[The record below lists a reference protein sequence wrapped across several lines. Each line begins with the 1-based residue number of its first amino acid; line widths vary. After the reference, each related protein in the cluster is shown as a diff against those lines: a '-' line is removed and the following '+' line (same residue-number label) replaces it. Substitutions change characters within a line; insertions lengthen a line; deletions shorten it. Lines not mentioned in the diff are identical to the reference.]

1 MAEEG
6 AVIGAFTA
14 IGRAVGARPHG
25 WLAISL
31 STMAVYYL
39 GLLASLIAKFGD
51 LPNYVT
57 AYDWLGNVAR
67 IFAST
72 PDLTD
77 AVHIAREEWLLEIG
91 YLNTAY
97 GKGISE
103 WSLTLVPEKM
113 LVILAMG
120 MMLATIWALAAARAS
135 CGLAERGATA
145 AATGLGAGLVGLT
158 GATMSWVV
166 CCAAPS
172 WIVGLA
178 MLGMSV
184 ATANRLAPIGV
195 GVNIAGFAFLLL
207 TICFLAYRQD
217 RASARKAEIPPRPF
231 ELASAA

>member
-6 AVIGAFTA
+6 AVSAFTA

-207 TICFLAYRQD
+207 TICLLAYRQD
-217 RASARKAEIPPRPF
+217 QASARKAGIPPRPF